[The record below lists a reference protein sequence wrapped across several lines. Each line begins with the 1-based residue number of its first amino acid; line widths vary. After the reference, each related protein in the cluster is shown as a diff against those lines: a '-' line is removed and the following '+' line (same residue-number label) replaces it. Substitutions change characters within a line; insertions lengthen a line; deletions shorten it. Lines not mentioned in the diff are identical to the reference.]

1 MKMILLVPDGV
12 GIRNYIF
19 SSFIR
24 NFIKD
29 GNEVLVYH
37 SISKSAIK
45 EIQMNKSEIRN
56 FKVIPDFK
64 EKFIARLLRESI
76 AYARILINKKKLN
89 NITILK
95 FWSPSKNGFKRK
107 ILYFLAEILGGILSN
122 SYSLILKAD
131 TLYEKEI
138 VKNKTTELIKK
149 TLLDYQPDIILNL
162 HQRAPSTAPIISS
175 AIELNIKVAT
185 VIYSWDN
192 VPKARLISRYDFY
205 FVWSKLMKKEL
216 DVLYPEIA
224 SSQIHIVGTPQF
236 EFYFQEKY
244 HVDKCFFY
252 DQFGL
257 DIQKKTI
264 CFSGNDQASPYEAYY
279 LNDLCEALCK
289 IDQIDRPQI
298 IFRRCPVDKT
308 NRFNQVLKKYSHLIF
323 SIDPDW
329 GGVLGSDSCFSE
341 NYPRFNDVSLLVN
354 TLKHSDLVINLGS
367 TMAHDAAIL
376 DKPCLYLNYDPVVNS
391 VFKVEDIYNFQHFR
405 SMENL
410 KAVGWINNKEE
421 ILQKIV
427 SALINPL
434 QVGKDRKKWLKKIV
448 LHPIENS
455 SRLLHKKILECISVS

>member
-24 NFIKD
+24 NFIID

-37 SISKSAIK
+37 RISKSAIE
-45 EIQMNKSEIRN
+45 EIQMNKSDIRD
-56 FKVIPDFK
+56 FKEIPDFK

-76 AYARILINKKKLN
+76 AYARILINIKKLN

-95 FWSPSKNGFKRK
+95 FWSPSKNGFKKK
-107 ILYFLAEILGGILSN
+107 ILYFLAEILGFLLSK
-122 SYSLILKAD
+122 SYSLILRAD
-131 TLYEKEI
+131 TLYEKQI
-138 VKNKTTELIKK
+138 VKNKTTKLIKK

-162 HQRAPSTAPIISS
+162 HQRAPSTVPIISS
-175 AIELNIKVAT
+175 AIELNIKVTT

-192 VPKARLISRYDFY
+192 IPKARLISRYDSY

-216 DVLYPEIA
+216 DLLYPEIK

-236 EFYFQEKY
+236 EFYFDEKHY
-244 HVDKCFFY
+244 LNKDFFY

-257 DIQKKTI
+257 DIHKKTI

-279 LNDLCEALCK
+279 LNDICEALCE

-308 NRFNQVLKKYSHLIF
+308 NRFNQVLNKYNHLIV

-329 GGVLGSDSCFSE
+329 GGVLGSDGCFSE
-341 NYPRFNDVSLLVN
+341 NYPRFNDLSLLIN
-354 TLKHSDLVINLGS
+354 TIKHSDIVINLGS

-376 DKPCLYLNYDPVVNS
+376 DKPCLYLNYDPVLNS
-391 VFKVEDIYNFQHFR
+391 VFKVEDIYNFQHFK

-410 KAVGWINNKEE
+410 KAVGWINSKDE
-421 ILQKIV
+421 ILKKIV
-427 SALINPL
+427 SALINPS
-434 QVGKDRKKWLKKIV
+434 QVGKDRKKWLEKIV

-455 SRLLHKKILECISVS
+455 SHILNKKILKCISVS

>member
-37 SISKSAIK
+37 SISKFAIE

-107 ILYFLAEILGGILSN
+107 ILYFLAEILGVILSN

-162 HQRAPSTAPIISS
+162 HQRAPSTVPIISS

-244 HVDKCFFY
+244 YVDKEFFY

-257 DIQKKTI
+257 DIQKKQFAFLVMIKHLHT
-264 CFSGNDQASPYEAYY
+264 
-279 LNDLCEALCK
+279 K
-289 IDQIDRPQI
+289 RI
-298 IFRRCPVDKT
+298 I
-308 NRFNQVLKKYSHLIF
+308 
-323 SIDPDW
+323 
-329 GGVLGSDSCFSE
+329 
-341 NYPRFNDVSLLVN
+341 
-354 TLKHSDLVINLGS
+354 
-367 TMAHDAAIL
+367 
-376 DKPCLYLNYDPVVNS
+376 
-391 VFKVEDIYNFQHFR
+391 
-405 SMENL
+405 
-410 KAVGWINNKEE
+410 
-421 ILQKIV
+421 
-427 SALINPL
+427 
-434 QVGKDRKKWLKKIV
+434 
-448 LHPIENS
+448 
-455 SRLLHKKILECISVS
+455 

>member
-37 SISKSAIK
+37 SISKFAIE

-107 ILYFLAEILGGILSN
+107 ILYFLAEILGVILSN

-162 HQRAPSTAPIISS
+162 HQRAPSTVPIISS

-244 HVDKCFFY
+244 YVDKEFFY

-410 KAVGWINNKEE
+410 NAVGWINSKEE
-421 ILQKIV
+421 IHQKIV

-455 SRLLHKKILECISVS
+455 SRMLHKKILECISVS

>member
-107 ILYFLAEILGGILSN
+107 ILYFLAEILGVILSN

-244 HVDKCFFY
+244 HVDKYFFY

-410 KAVGWINNKEE
+410 KAVGWINSKEE

>member
-1 MKMILLVPDGV
+1 MILLVPDGV

-19 SSFIR
+19 SSFIG

-37 SISKSAIK
+37 NISTSAIE
-45 EIQMNKSEIRN
+45 EIQMNKSEIRD
-56 FKVIPDFK
+56 FKVIPKFK

-76 AYARILINKKKLN
+76 AYARILVNTKTLN

-95 FWSPSKNGFKRK
+95 FWSPSKNGFKKK
-107 ILYFLAEILGGILSN
+107 ILYSLAEILGFILSN

-131 TLYEKEI
+131 ALYEKEI

-162 HQRAPSTAPIISS
+162 HQRAPCTVPIISS

-192 VPKARLISRYDFY
+192 VPKARLISRYDSY

-216 DVLYPEIA
+216 DLLYPEIV
-224 SSQIHIVGTPQF
+224 SSQIHIVGSPQF

-244 HVDKCFFY
+244 HIDKDFFY

-257 DIQKKTI
+257 DNQKKTI
-264 CFSGNDQASPYEAYY
+264 CFSGNDLASPYEAYY
-279 LNDLCEALCK
+279 LNDLCEALCE

-308 NRFNQVLKKYSHLIF
+308 NRFNQVLKKYSHLVF

-329 GGVLGSDSCFSE
+329 GGLLGSNGCFSE
-341 NYPRFNDVSLLVN
+341 NYPRFNDLSLLVN
-354 TLKHSDLVINLGS
+354 TIRHSDLVINLGS

-405 SMENL
+405 SMENIN
-410 KAVGWINNKEE
+410 AVGWINSKEE
-421 ILQKIV
+421 ILQKIE

>member
-37 SISKSAIK
+37 SISKFAIE

-76 AYARILINKKKLN
+76 AYARILLNKKKLN

-107 ILYFLAEILGGILSN
+107 ILYFLAEILGVILSN

-162 HQRAPSTAPIISS
+162 HQRAPSTVPIISS

-244 HVDKCFFY
+244 YVDKEFFY

-329 GGVLGSDSCFSE
+329 GGVIGSDGCFSE

-410 KAVGWINNKEE
+410 NAVGWINSKEE
-421 ILQKIV
+421 IHQKIV

>member
-1 MKMILLVPDGV
+1 MWI
-12 GIRNYIF
+12 
-19 SSFIR
+19 
-24 NFIKD
+24 
-29 GNEVLVYH
+29 
-37 SISKSAIK
+37 SI
-45 EIQMNKSEIRN
+45 
-56 FKVIPDFK
+56 
-64 EKFIARLLRESI
+64 
-76 AYARILINKKKLN
+76 
-89 NITILK
+89 
-95 FWSPSKNGFKRK
+95 
-107 ILYFLAEILGGILSN
+107 
-122 SYSLILKAD
+122 
-131 TLYEKEI
+131 
-138 VKNKTTELIKK
+138 
-149 TLLDYQPDIILNL
+149 
-162 HQRAPSTAPIISS
+162 
-175 AIELNIKVAT
+175 
-185 VIYSWDN
+185 
-192 VPKARLISRYDFY
+192 
-205 FVWSKLMKKEL
+205 
-216 DVLYPEIA
+216 
-224 SSQIHIVGTPQF
+224 
-236 EFYFQEKY
+236 
-244 HVDKCFFY
+244 FFY

-410 KAVGWINNKEE
+410 KAVGWINSKEE

-434 QVGKDRKKWLKKIV
+434 EVGKDRKKWLKKIV

>member
-19 SSFIR
+19 SSFTR

-37 SISKSAIK
+37 NISKSAIK

-162 HQRAPSTAPIISS
+162 HQRVPSTAPIISS

-216 DVLYPEIA
+216 GVLYPEIA

-244 HVDKCFFY
+244 YVDKEFFY

-329 GGVLGSDSCFSE
+329 GGVLGSDGCFSE

-410 KAVGWINNKEE
+410 NAVGWINSKEE

>member
-37 SISKSAIK
+37 SISKFAIE

-89 NITILK
+89 NVTILK

-107 ILYFLAEILGGILSN
+107 ILYFLAEILGVILSN

-162 HQRAPSTAPIISS
+162 HQRAPSTVPIISS

-244 HVDKCFFY
+244 YVDKEFFY

-329 GGVLGSDSCFSE
+329 GGVIGSDGCFSE

-410 KAVGWINNKEE
+410 NAVGWINSKEE
-421 ILQKIV
+421 IHQKIV

-455 SRLLHKKILECISVS
+455 SRMLHKKILECISVS

>member
-76 AYARILINKKKLN
+76 AYARILINKKKLK

-244 HVDKCFFY
+244 YVDKEFFY

-410 KAVGWINNKEE
+410 KAVGWINSKEE

-434 QVGKDRKKWLKKIV
+434 EVGKDRKKWLKKIV